1 MHIRRRPSWIRT
13 LAAPLLAT
21 SLLTAC
27 VPGMS
32 TGVRAD
38 AAAQGPVVTRPG
50 AIGPARIRVLDY
62 FGGGPDK
69 AWMIGV
75 IKAFEKK
82 YPQISVSE
90 TTQGFDDIMKSLP
103 LKLRSGSPPDIV
115 PANNGWQSLGTLVRG
130 NLVLDLD
137 RYADAYGWKK
147 SFPTSI
153 QREHAFTPDAREM
166 GTGRLFGTPISR
178 GSIIEVYYNR
188 ALLKKLGAQVPRTFG
203 EFESTLAKAKAAG
216 ITPVS
221 LGNVEGNGILSGL
234 FALTDALGDQEKI
247 ADFTYSHGNVPI
259 RETGFREAVTT
270 FKRWSDRG
278 YLTRDYASIPYAD
291 AMQSYLDGKEL
302 FRFEYSGTL
311 PTKPGDGD
319 RFGSFVLP
327 RADGGAP
334 VATMSA
340 ASNFSITAK
349 TKHPDAAAAFLN
361 FAASPEA
368 ARIAVEAGAMPMLST
383 PRLPAGHEKLMADEV
398 ANVAQVEKDDT
409 AVPYM
414 DWATPTLVSTMT
426 QHMQDL
432 LAHKTSVTG
441 VVNATQDDYAKFRK
455 EQRAQKARQRR

>member
-1 MHIRRRPSWIRT
+1 
-13 LAAPLLAT
+13 
-21 SLLTAC
+21 
-27 VPGMS
+27 MS
-32 TGVRAD
+32 TGVRAG
-38 AAAQGPVVTRPG
+38 ATAQGPVVTSPG
-50 AIGPARIRVLDY
+50 AIGPARLQVLDY

-69 AWMIGV
+69 AWMTGV

-82 YPQISVSE
+82 YPQIDVSE
-90 TTQGFDDIMKSLP
+90 TTQNFDSIMKSLP

-147 SFPTSI
+147 SFPVSI
-153 QREHAFTPDAREM
+153 QREHAFSSDGREM
-166 GTGRLFGTPISR
+166 GTGPLFGTPIAR

-188 ALLKKLGAQVPRTFG
+188 ALLKKLDAQVPKTFG
-203 EFESTLAKAKAAG
+203 EFESTLAKAEAAG
-216 ITPVS
+216 VTPLS
-221 LGNVEGNGILSGL
+221 LGNVEGNGVLSGL
-234 FALTDALGDQEKI
+234 FALTDALGDQQKI
-247 ADFTYSHGNVPI
+247 ADFTYSHGDVPI

-270 FKRWSDRG
+270 YKKWSDRG
-278 YLTRDYASIPYAD
+278 YLPKDYAAIPYAD
-291 AMQSYLDGKEL
+291 AMQSYLDGKQL

-340 ASNFSITAK
+340 ASNFSISAK
-349 TKHPDAAAAFLN
+349 TKHSDAAAAFLN

-368 ARIAVEAGAMPMLST
+368 AKIAVEAGAMPMLAT

-398 ANVAQVEKDDT
+398 ANVAQVAQDDT

-414 DWATPTLVSTMT
+414 DWSTPTMVNTMV

-432 LAHKTSVTG
+432 FADKTSVPA
-441 VVNATQDDYAKFRK
+441 VVAAVQDDYTKFRQ
-455 EQRAQKARQRR
+455 EQREQMAR

>member
-13 LAAPLLAT
+13 LAAPLLAA

-32 TGVRAD
+32 TGVRAG
-38 AAAQGPVVTRPG
+38 ATAQGPVVTSPG
-50 AIGPARIRVLDY
+50 AIGPARLQVLDY

-69 AWMIGV
+69 AWMTGV
-75 IKAFEKK
+75 IEAFEKK
-82 YPQISVSE
+82 YPQIDVSE
-90 TTQGFDDIMKSLP
+90 TTQNFDSIMKSLP

-147 SFPTSI
+147 SFPVSI
-153 QREHAFTPDAREM
+153 QREHAFSPDGREM
-166 GTGRLFGTPISR
+166 GTGPLFGTPIAR

-188 ALLKKLGAQVPRTFG
+188 ALLKKLDAQVPKTFG

-216 ITPVS
+216 VTPLS
-221 LGNVEGNGILSGL
+221 LGNVEGNGVLSGL
-234 FALTDALGDQEKI
+234 FALTDALGDQQKI
-247 ADFTYSHGNVPI
+247 ADFTYSHGDVPV

-270 FKRWSDRG
+270 YKKWSDRG
-278 YLTRDYASIPYAD
+278 YLTKDYAAIPYAD
-291 AMQSYLDGKEL
+291 AMQSYLDGKQL

-340 ASNFSITAK
+340 ASNFSISAK

-368 ARIAVEAGAMPMLST
+368 AEIAVEAGAMPMLATS
-383 PRLPAGHEKLMADEV
+383 RLPAGHEKLMADEV
-398 ANVAQVEKDDT
+398 ANVAQVAQDDT

-414 DWATPTLVSTMT
+414 DWSTPTMVNTMV

-432 LAHKTSVTG
+432 FADKTSVPA
-441 VVNATQDDYAKFRK
+441 VVAAVQDDYTKFRQ
-455 EQRAQKARQRR
+455 EQREQMAR

>member
-13 LAAPLLAT
+13 LAAPLLAA

-38 AAAQGPVVTRPG
+38 AKAQGPVVTRPG
-50 AIGPARIRVLDY
+50 AIGPARLRVLDY

-69 AWMIGV
+69 AWMTGV
-75 IKAFEKK
+75 IKAFQKK
-82 YPQISVSE
+82 YPQITVSE
-90 TTQGFDDIMKSLP
+90 TKQNFDDIMKSLP

-147 SFPTSI
+147 SFPASI
-153 QREHAFTPDAREM
+153 QREHAFSPDGREM
-166 GTGRLFGTPISR
+166 GTGPLFGTPISR

-188 ALLKKLGAQVPRTFG
+188 ALLKRIDAQVPKTFG
-203 EFESTLAKAKAAG
+203 EFEDALVKAKAAG

-221 LGNVEGNGILSGL
+221 LGNVEGNGVLSGL
-234 FALTDALGDQEKI
+234 FALTDALGDPEKI
-247 ADFTYSHGNVPI
+247 ADFTYSQGDVHM
-259 RETGFREAVTT
+259 RETGFQKAVTT
-270 FKRWSDRG
+270 LKRWSEKG
-278 YLTRDYASIPYAD
+278 YLTKGYAATPYAD

-340 ASNFSITAK
+340 ASNFSISAK
-349 TKHPDAAAAFLN
+349 SKYPDAAAAFLN
-361 FAASPEA
+361 FAASPQA
-368 ARIAVEAGAMPMLST
+368 AQIAVEVGAMPMLAT
-383 PRLPAGHEKLMADEV
+383 PRLPADHDKLTADEV
-398 ANVAQVEKDDT
+398 ANVAQVAQDDT

-414 DWATPTLVSTMT
+414 DWATPTLVTTMT
-426 QHMQDL
+426 RRMQDL
-432 LAHKTSVTG
+432 LADKTSVTA
-441 VVNATQDDYAKFRK
+441 VVDATQDDYAKFQK
-455 EQRAQKARQRR
+455 EQREQKAR